1 MKSRKMM
8 KSKKSCSTQPH
19 TCAYIPAE
27 LLTQILAI
35 LPVKTLVRFRCV
47 CKSWRSIIDDP
58 VFVSMHRKLNNFTS
72 SKLVSLEG
80 LGAGGY
86 SGCSLT
92 VRNANTFRKTGSIF
106 KSSERY
112 YLHGRCD
119 SLLLMFHPDTYEM
132 RLINASIRKSLL
144 LADCP
149 ILPCFGFGPEF
160 VFGFARLSQDYKIIA
175 ISFESIERVEPRQT
189 RVAVYTLSDQQWA
202 IRDNGR
208 VNINWSTFDRICG
221 PYYVCDGAA
230 HWLGNEV
237 GHGGNRRPGYLVS
250 LDFDTEIFTFSE
262 LPHELDAKDSSRSLF
277 LLGESLAILCVSGK
291 NTSIWVLE
299 KNSGKR
305 DWTLW
310 FSGRSSPEG
319 LNLFYRSMQVIRRV
333 LYYEGDGGYIVYG
346 KQSYNI
352 ATGQVQL
359 LGKSITRHVE
369 FEKYSESLVL
379 CNGYETE
386 DMTSSPFV
394 LNK

>member
-8 KSKKSCSTQPH
+8 KSKKSCSIQPH

-58 VFVSMHRKLNNFTS
+58 VFVSMHLKLNNFNS
-72 SKLVSLEG
+72 SKLISLEG
-80 LGAGGY
+80 LGPDGY

-92 VRNANTFRKTGSIF
+92 VRNANTFRKTGCVF

-112 YLHGRCD
+112 YLLGRCD
-119 SLLLMFHPDTYEM
+119 SLLLMFHPNTHEM

-160 VFGFARLSQDYKIIA
+160 IFGFARLSQDYKIIA

-202 IRDNGR
+202 IRENGL
-208 VNINWSTFDRICG
+208 NIDWLSFDRIRG

-230 HWLGNEV
+230 HWLAKEV
-237 GHGGNRRPGYLVS
+237 GPGRDWRPTYLVS
-250 LDFDTEIFTFSE
+250 LDFDTETFTFSE
-262 LPHELDAKDSSRSLF
+262 IPDDLDNFDSSRSLF
-277 LLGESLAILCVSGK
+277 LLGESLAIFCVSFR
-291 NTSIWVLE
+291 TTRIWVLE
-299 KNSGKR
+299 KKSGKK

-310 FSGRSSPEG
+310 FSGRSSRDC
-319 LNLFYRSMQVIRRV
+319 LDLFYRRTHVITRV
-333 LYYEGDGGYIVYG
+333 LYYEGDGGYIVYE

-352 ATGQVQL
+352 ATGQVEL
-359 LGKSITRHVE
+359 LGKFMSRHVE
-369 FEKYSESLVL
+369 YEKYSESLVL

-386 DMTSSPFV
+386 DMSSSH
-394 LNK
+394 LS

>member
-1 MKSRKMM
+1 MKSRKVM
-8 KSKKSCSTQPH
+8 KSKKSCSIQPH

-35 LPVKTLVRFRCV
+35 LLVKTLVRFRCV

-72 SKLVSLEG
+72 RKLVSLEG
-80 LGAGGY
+80 LGPGGY

-92 VRNANTFRKTGSIF
+92 VRNAKTLRKTGCVF
-106 KSSERY
+106 KSSERS
-112 YLHGRCD
+112 YLLGRCD
-119 SLLLMFHPDTYEM
+119 SLLLMFHPNTYEM

-160 VFGFARLSQDYKIIA
+160 IFGFARLSQDYKIIA
-175 ISFESIERVEPRQT
+175 ISFERIERVEPRQT

-237 GHGGNRRPGYLVS
+237 GHGGNRRPSYLVS
-250 LDFDTEIFTFSE
+250 LDFDTEIFTFSN
-262 LPHELDAKDSSRSLF
+262 R
-277 LLGESLAILCVSGK
+277 G
-291 NTSIWVLE
+291 
-299 KNSGKR
+299 
-305 DWTLW
+305 
-310 FSGRSSPEG
+310 
-319 LNLFYRSMQVIRRV
+319 
-333 LYYEGDGGYIVYG
+333 
-346 KQSYNI
+346 
-352 ATGQVQL
+352 
-359 LGKSITRHVE
+359 
-369 FEKYSESLVL
+369 
-379 CNGYETE
+379 
-386 DMTSSPFV
+386 
-394 LNK
+394 

>member
-8 KSKKSCSTQPH
+8 KSKKSCSIQPH

-58 VFVSMHRKLNNFTS
+58 DFVSMHRKLNNFNS
-72 SKLVSLEG
+72 SKLISLEG
-80 LGAGGY
+80 LGPGGY
-86 SGCSLT
+86 SECSLT
-92 VRNANTFRKTGSIF
+92 VRNAKTLRKTGSIF

-112 YLHGRCD
+112 YLLGRCD
-119 SLLLMFHPDTYEM
+119 SLLLMFHPNTYEM

-160 VFGFARLSQDYKIIA
+160 IFGFARLSQDYKIIA

-189 RVAVYTLSDQQWA
+189 RVAVYTLRDQQWT
-202 IRDNGR
+202 IRDKGQ

-237 GHGGNRRPGYLVS
+237 GHGGNRRPSYLVS

-262 LPHELDAKDSSRSLF
+262 LPDELDAMDSSRSLF

-291 NTSIWVLE
+291 STSIWVLE

-310 FSGRSSPEG
+310 FSGCSSPEG

-333 LYYEGDGGYIVYG
+333 LYYEGDGGYIVYE